1 LYEGGLVDIV
11 EKYKSIREV
20 GMALNHKMIK
30 SCLSKEIIFNSAKL
44 LGIVQRDVLM
54 FEGEE
59 EMSVLMDFALHEYKV
74 NNKNAVQ
81 VYQEKIGGQ
90 NEIEAEILASLLSS
104 YTSLFKIIAI
114 SENTLLLRD
123 VLKKEDKLI
132 KLIEISFSKTATPGM
147 LLFTRAVS
155 FNDCYRTSGV
165 SFAFRSD
172 MEKHLI
178 RRYGKISKKIKT
190 GSDSMKRYISFF
202 QLNSECGEEVIYF
215 RVD

>member
-1 LYEGGLVDIV
+1 MDIV
-11 EKYKSIREV
+11 EKYKRIREV
-20 GMALNHKMIK
+20 GMPLNHKMIK

-44 LGIVQRDVLM
+44 LGIVQRDVLI
-54 FEGEE
+54 FENEE
-59 EMSVLMDFALHEYKV
+59 ETSVLMDFALHEYKV

-81 VYQEKIGGQ
+81 VYREKIGGQ
-90 NEIEAEILASLLSS
+90 NETENEILASLLSS
-104 YTSLFKIIAI
+104 YTSLFKVFGI

-123 VLKKEDKLI
+123 ILKKEDKLI

-147 LLFTRAVS
+147 LLFIRAVP
-155 FNDCYRTSGV
+155 FNDFYRTSGI

-172 MEKHLI
+172 MEKYII

-202 QLNSECGEEVIYF
+202 QLNSECGEGV
-215 RVD
+215 VHL